1 MNTRNWLNLLALSL
15 CLVLA
20 AGCTKA
26 SKIQRALK
34 AADNDFQAQRF
45 EKAEAEYQSVFR
57 VSPNNQTAIRQ
68 LGLIYFEEGRPRAL
82 GALKRAN
89 ELEPENH
96 QIQLKLA
103 ELWAENGKP
112 TNAVPLLV
120 SVLKSDPGNEH
131 ALLLRAQYT
140 AITNL
145 PELRQ
150 QLETQIREGGA
161 GLAACHVALGW
172 IDLRMAKTSDA
183 AAEFHKAIELNPKSP
198 SPYLGLGSILSAT
211 EARQALKTAAELS
224 PVRSGAWLLYAQF
237 AIDSGDEDQATQIL
251 LSVTKQAPNYVPAW
265 RMLMK
270 MYFEEHKYEDCKAA
284 IDKILAVDGSPP
296 NFEALLELGEIALAQ
311 SDAPKALSAF
321 QHLEEAY
328 PGRTPPLVKYD
339 MALAYFMNHERQKGL
354 GKIDEALHL
363 DRDYS
368 PAVLLLADLD
378 DRAEKYTDAIT
389 LLKRLIDKYPQD
401 VKDSSKSLAARQEL
415 PISYTAQL
423 KLADVYMDEKRP
435 EAALN
440 TYKEMMTNRIMGLYT
455 NSPEIRLRVGQVFER
470 TRFLALAHEWY
481 EKSLGLSPGYLPAL
495 QKITALDISRT
506 NFSQALDRITKVL
519 EVSSNSPE
527 LFVLQGHI
535 YSAQG
540 QTNQAQSAY
549 EKAIELNP
557 DLAEAYLSLAQFY
570 LDTHQQERALERLA
584 PLVAKTNLIA
594 MLQVGVIEQ
603 MAGKYELARDSYE
616 KILAYTN
623 SLPALNNLAYV
634 YLEYL
639 GDVDKALPFA
649 EKAREIS
656 PADADTADTL
666 GWIYFK
672 KRQYSRA
679 LSLILESAEKQ
690 PGDPEVQMHLGM
702 AYYMMEEE
710 KPALASLQR
719 AVESNVEFPDK
730 DLAARHL
737 EVLKIDPSKAGP
749 DAMQKLEDMLQRNPE
764 DPVLL
769 IRLAS
774 MQEQRGEIPKA
785 VESLKK
791 LLSLN
796 PENWPAMMRL
806 ARIYADHL
814 NDLRKGLDWAKSAH
828 TLAPHDGGAAALLGE
843 LVYRTGDFP
852 WSLSLLDD
860 AAGQSPDDA
869 SISYHLALADYAVGR
884 VSAADAAMEKAVKA
898 GDALP
903 EIAQAR
909 QFLTLRAAAKDPSKA
924 EGASALV
931 QQILAK
937 DANDVPALMVSAAI
951 FQRQGA
957 TKEAEKIWQKVL
969 SIYPDFAPAQR
980 ELAIMY
986 SQSQSG
992 KDQDKAYELGQKA
1005 KASLPD
1011 DEELTKTL
1019 GLLAYRHNEWSRS
1032 LLYLLESSEKSTNDS
1047 IVQFYL
1053 GMDYDRLKKRSEST
1067 NALQNALTLGLPANL
1082 AGQARSVLAGT
1093 K

>member
-1 MNTRNWLNLLALSL
+1 MMNTRNWLNLLALSL

-57 VSPNNQTAIRQ
+57 VSPNNPTAIRQ

-82 GALKRAN
+82 VYLKKAN
-89 ELEPENH
+89 DLDTENH
-96 QIQLKLA
+96 EVQLKLA
-103 ELWAENGKP
+103 ELYAVNGMP

-172 IDLRMAKTSDA
+172 IDLRMVKTSDA

-198 SPYLGLGSILSAT
+198 SPYLGLGTMLSTT

-224 PVRSGAWLLYAQF
+224 PVRSEAWLRYAQF
-237 AIDSGDEDQATQIL
+237 AIDSGDEDQAKQIL
-251 LSVTKQAPNYVPAW
+251 ISVTKQASNYVPAW

-339 MALAYFMNHERQKGL
+339 MALAYFMNHEKQKGL

-368 PAVLLLADLD
+368 PAVLMLADAYVRD
-378 DRAEKYTDAIT
+378 KKYTDAIT
-389 LLKRLIDKYPQD
+389 LLKNLTHDHPENTRAMYA
-401 VKDSSKSLAARQEL
+401 LAEIYWKQQRVPAVL
-415 PISYTAQL
+415 
-423 KLADVYMDEKRP
+423 DVYRH
-435 EAALN
+435 
-440 TYKEMMTNRIMGLYT
+440 IQF
-455 NSPEIRLRVGQVFER
+455 SPLDAETPRRVGVVYMQTHDFDKAREE
-470 TRFLALAHEWY
+470 F
-481 EKSLGLSPGYLPAL
+481 EKSLKASPDYFKTL
-495 QKITALDISRT
+495 QDLTELDVSQKKFEDAHSR
-506 NFSQALDRITKVL
+506 LDKLIKDYPKAA
-519 EVSSNSPE
+519 E
-527 LFVLQGHI
+527 FQQLQGKVYYVEGKTNEAETA
-535 YSAQG
+535 YS
-540 QTNQAQSAY
+540 
-549 EKAIELNP
+549 KAIELNP
-557 DLAEAYLSLAQFY
+557 ELAESYLALAGLYQNS
-570 LDTHQQERALERLA
+570 HQEKEALERLA
-584 PLVAKTNLIA
+584 PLVAKTNLAA
-594 MLQVGVIEQ
+594 MQQVAEIEQ
-603 MAGKYELARDSYE
+603 TSGKYEQARDTYE
-616 KILAYTN
+616 KLLTFYPTFVR
-623 SLPALNNLAYV
+623 ALNNLAYI
-634 YLEYL
+634 YAEYL
-639 GDVDKALPFA
+639 GNLDKGLQLA
-649 EKAREIS
+649 EKAREIR
-656 PADADTADTL
+656 PTDPDTADTL
-666 GWIYFK
+666 GWICFK
-672 KRQYSRA
+672 KHQYSRA
-679 LSLILESAEKQ
+679 LTLIKESAEKN
-690 PGDPEVQMHLGM
+690 PNDPEIQMHLGM
-702 AYYMMEEE
+702 AYYMNEDEGA
-710 KPALASLQR
+710 ALASLQR
-719 AVESNVEFPDK
+719 AAESKVDFPDK

-749 DAMQKLEDMLQRNPE
+749 DAMQKLQDMMQRDPE
-764 DPVLL
+764 DPILL
-769 IRLAS
+769 IRLAYL
-774 MQEQRGEIPKA
+774 QEQLGEIPKA

-814 NDLRKGLDWAKSAH
+814 NDLREGLDWAKSAH
-828 TLAPHDGGAAALLGE
+828 SLAPHDGGAAALLGE
-843 LVYRTGDFP
+843 LVFRTGDFP

-884 VSAADAAMEKAVKA
+884 ATAADAAMEKAVKA

-903 EIAQAR
+903 EIVQAR
-909 QFLTLRAAAKDPSKA
+909 QFLTLRAAAKDLSKA

-931 QQILAK
+931 KQILAK
-937 DANDVPALMVSAAI
+937 DANNVPALMVLAAI
-951 FQRQGA
+951 AQRQGA

-969 SIYPDFAPAQR
+969 SIYPLFAPAQR

-992 KDQDKAYELGQKA
+992 EDQDKAYELGQKA

-1019 GLLAYRHNEWSRS
+1019 GLLAYRHNDWKRS
-1032 LLYLLESSEKSTNDS
+1032 LLYLLEGSEKSTNDS
-1047 IVQFYL
+1047 IVQFCL